1 MRLTLGAAV
10 SDAWHTGRRPPLH
23 DTSHYWDDVAAAWPV
38 SRDALWRRHSDAVNI
53 ALCRRW
59 LPTHVRRLL
68 KTDAFDEAS
77 STGLWPWLIGIADAV
92 ETIDH
97 SPTVAAR
104 ARRQQPRLSATAA
117 DVRSLPF
124 VDRSFDAIVSNST
137 LDHFVEAD
145 AIGESLLEL
154 RRVLVPGGRLLLTL
168 DNPANPVVALRNA
181 LPFSW
186 LNRVRLVPY
195 FVGATLSPRAVVR
208 LLEDVGFDV
217 VELTAILHCPRVF
230 AVPAAR
236 LAGRLSARPESDTR
250 FLRALARFEAAERWP
265 TRFRTGHFVAV
276 LATRR
281 PER

>member
-1 MRLTLGAAV
+1 M
-10 SDAWHTGRRPPLH
+10 SDAWQAGRQPPLH

-38 SRDALWRRHSDAVNI
+38 SRHALWRQHSDAVNI

-59 LPTHVRRLL
+59 LPAHVRRLL

-77 STGLWPWLIGIADAV
+77 SAGLWPWLIGIADHV

-97 SPTVAAR
+97 SPAVAAR
-104 ARRQQPRLSATAA
+104 ARSRQPRLSATAA

-124 VDRSFDAIVSNST
+124 VDWAFDVIVSNST
-137 LDHFVEAD
+137 LDHFARAD

-195 FVGATLSPRAVVR
+195 FVGATLGPRAVVR

-217 VELTAILHCPRVF
+217 LELTAILHCPRVL

-236 LAGRLSARPESDTR
+236 LAGRLSLRPETDAR
-250 FLRALARFEAAERWP
+250 FLQALARFEAAERWP

-281 PER
+281 PDR